1 MVNNDVLGGAFPI
14 PVPSVA
20 HRSVTGALV
29 TGQSLV
35 SHQSTVR
42 LPTIG
47 AGKHRTPEPI
57 LRGIDIWEAPSY
69 ISAIYFLLLPVHCS
83 IYFCYIFFSL
93 ISDFIRLM
101 MSFVRLA
108 MKRVLYYIY
117 RLRKKKQN
125 FPQTAEQPP
134 GVQESRLSRAPSLS
148 AVAQAW
154 IHIGIKLKIFS
165 HFLYIWKKI
174 QPSCWKD
181 ALFKGLPD
189 GCKAS
194 HRQTTSFTRLCHE
207 SSKIFTFIPMCN
219 FSLLALGNPACHVR
233 YLSLS
238 LSLSL
243 SRL

>member
-1 MVNNDVLGGAFPI
+1 MVS
-14 PVPSVA
+14 PS
-20 HRSVTGALV
+20 
-29 TGQSLV
+29 
-35 SHQSTVR
+35 
-42 LPTIG
+42 P
-47 AGKHRTPEPI
+47 PP
-57 LRGIDIWEAPSY
+57 
-69 ISAIYFLLLPVHCS
+69 C
-83 IYFCYIFFSL
+83 L
-93 ISDFIRLM
+93 ISFYM
-101 MSFVRLA
+101 
-108 MKRVLYYIY
+108 YIY

-243 SRL
+243 SIVTKFGMERPCHKTFWLTEAIFYIPPLSRDTGPPCGRPQGSKISGGPVTQLRVGI

>member
-1 MVNNDVLGGAFPI
+1 M
-14 PVPSVA
+14 
-20 HRSVTGALV
+20 
-29 TGQSLV
+29 
-35 SHQSTVR
+35 
-42 LPTIG
+42 
-47 AGKHRTPEPI
+47 
-57 LRGIDIWEAPSY
+57 
-69 ISAIYFLLLPVHCS
+69 
-83 IYFCYIFFSL
+83 
-93 ISDFIRLM
+93 
-101 MSFVRLA
+101 
-108 MKRVLYYIY
+108 YIY
-117 RLRKKKQN
+117 RLRKKNQN

-165 HFLYIWKKI
+165 HFLYIWKKN

-207 SSKIFTFIPMCN
+207 SPKIFTFIPMCN
-219 FSLLALGNPACHVR
+219 FSLLALGNPACHAR

-243 SRL
+243 SLFLSGYLLVRFVLVLFYDSCNLLCFLRFIVVLVKYCCYCDSCDFCYFFVKQKCQK